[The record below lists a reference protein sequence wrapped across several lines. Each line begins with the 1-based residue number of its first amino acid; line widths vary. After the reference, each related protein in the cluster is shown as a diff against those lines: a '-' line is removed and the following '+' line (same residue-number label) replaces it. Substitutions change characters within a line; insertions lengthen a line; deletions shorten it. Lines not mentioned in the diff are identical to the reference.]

1 MPSSNKPNPK
11 NSLCCNV
18 LLEIPFSPELF
29 ISHVLAHLHVTG
41 SELEFTFFDN
51 ASIHEMNR
59 VHLDHDWPTDII
71 TFDLSEGDDVVT
83 KKDDALLNPLL
94 GVAEKSLFSGA
105 SAPSTPTSSEPD
117 KKDDALLTP
126 LLGVAED
133 PLFSER
139 DRKGEALSEKNDV
152 LGKAENI
159 RPLFG
164 DLYISVE
171 QAALQATAL
180 GHSLEKELKI
190 LIIHGILHL
199 LGYDDQ
205 SPEDQT
211 EMDEMQYQIYDLLHT
226 PV

>member
-11 NSLCCNV
+11 NSLCCNI

-51 ASIHEMNR
+51 ARIHEMNR

-83 KKDDALLNPLL
+83 KKDDALLP
-94 GVAEKSLFSGA
+94 A
-105 SAPSTPTSSEPD
+105 
-117 KKDDALLTP
+117 

-139 DRKGEALSEKNDV
+139 DRKGEALSEKNNF
-152 LGKAENI
+152 LGKAEKTQ
-159 RPLFG
+159 PLFG

-190 LIIHGILHL
+190 LIIHGVLHL

-226 PV
+226 PL

>member
-94 GVAEKSLFSGA
+94 GVAEKSLFS
-105 SAPSTPTSSEPD
+105 
-117 KKDDALLTP
+117 
-126 LLGVAED
+126 
-133 PLFSER
+133 ER

-171 QAALQATAL
+171 QAAMQATAL